1 MAKKNTN
8 LHNAKNAKNDEFY
21 TQLSDIEKE
30 MAYYKDFFKGKIVY
44 CNCDDARES
53 NFFKF
58 FSNNFE
64 SLGLKKLIATG
75 YKADSKGVKLVY
87 EGDKNGN
94 FMVDNAEVV
103 MTELEGNG
111 DFRSEECIELL
122 KECDVVVTNPPFSLF
137 REYVAQ
143 LMEYGKK
150 FLIIGNM
157 NAITYKEIFP
167 YIKNNELWWGCS
179 LHGTKCH
186 FIVPNAYEGNNVFEE
201 NGVRYGKVNN
211 AIWFTNIN
219 HTKRNTPL
227 DLYKKYSADEYPK
240 YDNYDA
246 IEVSKV
252 SEIPMDYEGV
262 MGVPIT
268 FLDKYCPT
276 QFEIVGWSRH
286 NDLDMDGGYWLGGC
300 NDATIN
306 GKIVYRRLL
315 IRRKKAEPI
324 VEVEATDNVSVNEV
338 EQNDVQPAN
347 NVKVAK
353 DNTTSNEVHTPTR
366 RLHSDEDVY
375 IDSITIEN
383 GTEIANKHNTKRGI
397 KNKTINLNNSTND
410 IADDENLPP

>member
-1 MAKKNTN
+1 MAQKNTN
-8 LHNAKNAKNDEFY
+8 LHNAKKARNDEFY

-30 MAYYKDFFKGKIVY
+30 MAHYKDFFKGKIVY

-64 SLGLKKLIATG
+64 SLGLKKLITTG
-75 YKADSKGVKLVY
+75 YKADGKGVKLVY

-94 FMVDNAEVV
+94 FMVDDAEVV
-103 MTELEGNG
+103 VTELEGNG

-143 LMEYGKK
+143 LIKYGKK
-150 FLIIGNM
+150 FLIIGNK

-167 YIKNNELWWGCS
+167 YIKNNELWLGMNWA
-179 LHGTKCH
+179 KD
-186 FIVPNAYEGNNVFEE
+186 FVQPNGEVKKFGNICW
-201 NGVRYGKVNN
+201 Y
-211 AIWFTNIN
+211 TNIG
-219 HTKRNTPL
+219 HARRNTPL

-252 SEIPMDYEGV
+252 SEIPTNYEGV

-276 QFEIVGWSRH
+276 QFEIVG
-286 NDLDMDGGYWLGGC
+286 LDRYVENNPHYGHRFH
-300 NDATIN
+300 IN
-306 GKIVYRRLL
+306 GKETYARIL
-315 IRRKKAEPI
+315 IRRKK
-324 VEVEATDNVSVNEV
+324 
-338 EQNDVQPAN
+338 
-347 NVKVAK
+347 
-353 DNTTSNEVHTPTR
+353 
-366 RLHSDEDVY
+366 
-375 IDSITIEN
+375 
-383 GTEIANKHNTKRGI
+383 
-397 KNKTINLNNSTND
+397 
-410 IADDENLPP
+410 